1 MMVYV
6 SLDAL
11 NSISK
16 EVEISKNTE
25 TGGILLGKLL
35 QNGDVLITHAIGP
48 GPNSIR
54 KQYEFRKDFDYSVR
68 MLEIL
73 YSRYS
78 VDFLGDWHK
87 HPTGCVNYSNRDHKS
102 MIRIATINKKRCYF
116 IIVGDEYNQINTN
129 IALYSIEADQS
140 TVNKIPFT
148 IVEKPEEIAQT
159 IGFIE

>member
-1 MMVYV
+1 MMIYV

-16 EVEISKNTE
+16 EVEISKNIE

-102 MIRIATINKKRCYF
+102 MIRIAAINKKRCYF